1 MTGKKIGYLRVSTLL
16 QNEERQLNGIE
27 LDKEFVEK
35 ASARDTN
42 RPVLKT
48 MLDFIR
54 EGDEVYIHDISRLA
68 RNISDLHSLV
78 ETITGKGAVLKFV
91 KENLTFASDRN
102 DPMSELLL
110 NLLGSVYAFERQ
122 ILLERQREGVQIA
135 KQAGK
140 YTGRKKSIDT
150 GEILKTLES
159 GLSMRK
165 TAEELGISLSSV
177 QRAKKAA

>member
-1 MTGKKIGYLRVSTLL
+1 M
-16 QNEERQLNGIE
+16 
-27 LDKEFVEK
+27 
-35 ASARDTN
+35 
-42 RPVLKT
+42 
-48 MLDFIR
+48 
-54 EGDEVYIHDISRLA
+54 
-68 RNISDLHSLV
+68 
-78 ETITGKGAVLKFV
+78 FV
-91 KENLTFASDRN
+91 KENLTFTSDRN

-140 YTGRKKSIDT
+140 YTGRKKTIDT
-150 GEILKTLES
+150 GEILRTLES

-165 TAEELGISLSSV
+165 TAEKLGISLSSV

>member
-1 MTGKKIGYLRVSTLL
+1 MLGFCVSTDV
-16 QNEERQLNGIE
+16 RQP
-27 LDKEFVEK
+27 
-35 ASARDTN
+35 S
-42 RPVLKT
+42 
-48 MLDFIR
+48 
-54 EGDEVYIHDISRLA
+54 H
-68 RNISDLHSLV
+68 ISDLHSLV

-91 KENLTFASDRN
+91 KENLTFTSDRN

-150 GEILKTLES
+150 EEILRTLES

>member
-1 MTGKKIGYLRVSTLL
+1 MEMPWS
-16 QNEERQLNGIE
+16 
-27 LDKEFVEK
+27 F
-35 ASARDTN
+35 
-42 RPVLKT
+42 
-48 MLDFIR
+48 
-54 EGDEVYIHDISRLA
+54 IHDISRLA

-91 KENLTFASDRN
+91 KENLTFTSDRN

-140 YTGRKKSIDT
+140 YTGRKKTIDT
-150 GEILKTLES
+150 EEILRTLES

>member
-1 MTGKKIGYLRVSTLL
+1 MEMPWS
-16 QNEERQLNGIE
+16 
-27 LDKEFVEK
+27 F
-35 ASARDTN
+35 
-42 RPVLKT
+42 
-48 MLDFIR
+48 
-54 EGDEVYIHDISRLA
+54 IHDISRLA

-91 KENLTFASDRN
+91 KENLTFTSDRS

-150 GEILKTLES
+150 EEILRTLES

>member
-16 QNEERQLNGIE
+16 QNEERQLSGIE

-91 KENLTFASDRN
+91 KENLTLTSDRN
-102 DPMSELLL
+102 DPMSEH
-110 NLLGSVYAFERQ
+110 F
-122 ILLERQREGVQIA
+122 
-135 KQAGK
+135 
-140 YTGRKKSIDT
+140 
-150 GEILKTLES
+150 
-159 GLSMRK
+159 
-165 TAEELGISLSSV
+165 
-177 QRAKKAA
+177 

>member
-1 MTGKKIGYLRVSTLL
+1 MSGKKIGYLRVSTLL
-16 QNEERQLNGIE
+16 KNEDRRLSGIE
-27 LDKEFVEK
+27 LDKEFIEE

-48 MLDFIR
+48 MLDFVR
-54 EGDEVYIHDISRLA
+54 EGDEVYIHDTSRLA
-68 RNISDLHSLV
+68 RNLSDLQSPV
-78 ETITGKGAVLKFV
+78 ETITGKGPVLKFV
-91 KENLTFASDRN
+91 KENLTFTSDRN

-110 NLLGSVYAFERQ
+110 NLLDSVYTFERQ
-122 ILLERQREGVQIA
+122 ILFERQREGVQIA

-150 GEILKTLES
+150 GEILRTLES

-165 TAEELGISLSSV
+165 TAEKLGISLGSV
-177 QRAKKAA
+177 QRAKQAA

>member
-1 MTGKKIGYLRVSTLL
+1 MSGKKIGYLRVSTLL
-16 QNEERQLNGIE
+16 QNEERQLSGIE

-91 KENLTFASDRN
+91 KENLT
-102 DPMSELLL
+102 LLL
-110 NLLGSVYAFERQ
+110 SQRSNVRTTSELLGSVYAFERQ
-122 ILLERQREGVQIA
+122 ILHERQREGVQIA

-140 YTGRKKSIDT
+140 YTGKKSIDT
-150 GEILKTLES
+150 EEILRTLES
-159 GLSMRK
+159 GY
-165 TAEELGISLSSV
+165 LGRQQKNSGSSSV